1 MLTCPQC
8 ASLIPDTREKCLTCG
23 YNAGPPNVRA
33 ANATDEVLAL
43 EERYQNAL
51 DSARTKGCLP
61 MVEGLCNAIEKSS
74 AVINV
79 DAWFLDFF
87 ANNPTALYTNY
98 EKAVDGNA
106 RKPATFENDTARRV
120 AGSTLFGEYAGEIIY
135 GALSLTGLGPHS
147 YGPCAMTLKEI
158 AISQRT
164 TVLENNSY
172 DFVRK
177 HKLLLGKKRPAGYFA
192 TWPNRG
198 KLAVAKL
205 EPYITAQTTDAELHQ
220 LLLSTAGNRATDE
233 FLEVHIYGTFDLA
246 AIESVRV
253 NSKAASREDRTH
265 LRMAKAHLKRAGISW
280 IDHD

>member
-1 MLTCPQC
+1 MLACPQC
-8 ASLIPDTREKCLTCG
+8 TSLIPDTREKCLTCG
-23 YNAGPPNVRA
+23 HNAGPPNVRA
-33 ANATDEVLAL
+33 ANTEDEVRAL
-43 EERYQNAL
+43 EERYQDAL
-51 DSARTKGCLP
+51 DSARQKGCLP
-61 MVEGLCNAIEKSS
+61 VVEKLFDAVEKSS

-87 ANNPTALYTNY
+87 AMNPTALYTNY
-98 EKAVDGNA
+98 EKAVAGNA
-106 RKPATFENDTARRV
+106 RKPATLENDAARRV

-147 YGPCAMTLKEI
+147 YGPCVMTLKEI
-158 AISQRT
+158 TINQRT

-177 HKLLLGKKRPAGYFA
+177 HQLLLGKKRPIGYLA
-192 TWPNRG
+192 SWSSRS

-205 EPYITAQTTDAELHQ
+205 EPYITSQTTEADLHQ

-233 FLEVHIYGTFDLA
+233 FLEVHIYGPFDLA

-253 NSKAASREDRTH
+253 NSKAASRQDRSH
-265 LRMAKAHLKRAGISW
+265 LRMAKPHLKRAGISW